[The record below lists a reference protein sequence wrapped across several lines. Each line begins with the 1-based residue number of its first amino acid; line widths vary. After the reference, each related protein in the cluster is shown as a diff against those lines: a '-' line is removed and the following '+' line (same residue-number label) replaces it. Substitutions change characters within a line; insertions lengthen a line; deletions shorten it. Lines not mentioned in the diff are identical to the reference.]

1 MCYNHQRASRPVRL
15 TGRVSFT
22 GRIRMFLEDYGLVV
36 FGLTI
41 AAICAVI
48 VGFILRQMDE

>member
-1 MCYNHQRASRPVRL
+1 
-15 TGRVSFT
+15 
-22 GRIRMFLEDYGLVV
+22 MFLEDYGLVV

-48 VGFILRQMDE
+48 VGFILKQMDE